1 MILHKVWLNL
11 ENYNLLMTFN
21 LVKTFI
27 TSERK
32 KTSSKNLTITITDY
46 YNPLPQLCNDI
57 YISLLSGFWLAWTP
71 VSKQT
76 SVKSMEW
83 WSPRLMGAERNVPSL
98 TRQSL
103 MLSRPHDTILPQTSG
118 LITLFQAHCFF
129 NIIFLIVIILS
140 PSWCYH
146 AYVKLPLQTA
156 DIILGFQ
163 KYGLGCPLQKEK

>member
-1 MILHKVWLNL
+1 
-11 ENYNLLMTFN
+11 
-21 LVKTFI
+21 
-27 TSERK
+27 
-32 KTSSKNLTITITDY
+32 
-46 YNPLPQLCNDI
+46 
-57 YISLLSGFWLAWTP
+57 
-71 VSKQT
+71 
-76 SVKSMEW
+76 
-83 WSPRLMGAERNVPSL
+83 MGAERNVPSL